1 MKLKERILK
10 IGFVFILI
18 YVISNTYIFATLGS
32 GLNESLYNQVAN
44 EGNTALDNTIS
55 KVGSTIFLI
64 LQIAAVGGVVYTGVK
79 YMYASSNDK
88 AKIKET
94 LIWLI
99 IGTIFVFAAPAV
111 INFITDA
118 SNNILLDNKISSL
131 LQK

>member
-118 SNNILLDNKISSL
+118 S
-131 LQK
+131 